1 MITQHHEFSPSR
13 LARLELCPGSYNAER
28 GLPESTSEFAEE
40 GKMLHGVVE
49 RLICGRL
56 VLNDNTVTDLT
67 LEQQTLAIK
76 CKEFVDEISLLNAEK
91 ETMVFAAELH
101 LDNDITAGTAD
112 VVIVYNDNTAVIVD
126 WKFGR
131 GEVEEAINNIQLATY
146 ALLLKCKYT
155 ELTAITVY
163 VYQPRLNSKTSYTYT
178 DFDGIALYVNDVI
191 AKCKVAG
198 ATRMVGGKQCLYCKA
213 NGLFERCPESCNV
226 AMELAT
232 HEIDIDDKLAVATP
246 EKLVELY
253 NACKLVAVIEK
264 KTNAR
269 IKEIIQQTGSCGD
282 LTLVQT
288 QGNREV
294 KDIALLYQELK
305 DVIPQ
310 DEFLG
315 MCKLPVGAV
324 EDMFS
329 RKAKDVGAVK
339 TLIDGKKMFSD
350 RAGEFIGRGN
360 PIEKI
365 VRKKE

>member
-1 MITQHHEFSPSR
+1 
-13 LARLELCPGSYNAER
+13 
-28 GLPESTSEFAEE
+28 
-40 GKMLHGVVE
+40 
-49 RLICGRL
+49 
-56 VLNDNTVTDLT
+56 
-67 LEQQTLAIK
+67 
-76 CKEFVDEISLLNAEK
+76 
-91 ETMVFAAELH
+91 
-101 LDNDITAGTAD
+101 
-112 VVIVYNDNTAVIVD
+112 
-126 WKFGR
+126 
-131 GEVEEAINNIQLATY
+131 
-146 ALLLKCKYT
+146 
-155 ELTAITVY
+155 
-163 VYQPRLNSKTSYTYT
+163 
-178 DFDGIALYVNDVI
+178 
-191 AKCKVAG
+191 
-198 ATRMVGGKQCLYCKA
+198 
-213 NGLFERCPESCNV
+213 
-226 AMELAT
+226 MELAT

-269 IKEIIQQTGSCGD
+269 IKEIIQQNGSCGD

-329 RKAKDVGAVK
+329 RKAKDVGVVK

>member
-1 MITQHHEFSPSR
+1 
-13 LARLELCPGSYNAER
+13 LELCPGSYNAEK

-40 GKMLHGVVE
+40 GKMLHGIVE
-49 RLICGRL
+49 RLICEQL
-56 VLNDNTVTDLT
+56 VLNDNSIKDLT
-67 LEQQTLAIK
+67 SEQLSTVLK
-76 CKEFVDEISLLNAEK
+76 CKTFMEEICQANAEK
-91 ETMVFAAELH
+91 ETFIFASEMH
-101 LDNDITAGTAD
+101 LESNVTAGTAD
-112 VVIVYNDNTAVIVD
+112 VVIIYNDDTAVLVD

-146 ALLLKCKYT
+146 ALLLKCLHP

-178 DFDGIALYVNDVI
+178 DLDAIALYVNDII
-191 AKCKVAG
+191 AKCNVAG

-294 KDIALLYQELK
+294 TDIALLYQELK

-329 RKAKDVGAVK
+329 RKAKDVGVVK